1 MRQNLG
7 LGLSW
12 CEGKCLLFSASGYFL
27 GLRETRL
34 SGDLSSKWPLAP
46 SGSIW
51 LLGWP
56 RRIVPT
62 YRSVTSDCWDPA
74 TSEVTLMS
82 GGGLGLFISPS
93 LWPASGPPYASP
105 CRPQPWYV
113 GPPHSVVLN
122 PVDTAWRS
130 FWGVTQ
136 AGSPAPLT
144 PAFWLVLY
152 GASSQ
157 QAGGRGA
164 AGGSRAERLLR
175 VAV

>member
-62 YRSVTSDCWDPA
+62 YFFFPIPMA
-74 TSEVTLMS
+74 
-82 GGGLGLFISPS
+82 FIHVFPSP
-93 LWPASGPPYASP
+93 LWPRFLPTNVASQTSVSP
-105 CRPQPWYV
+105 
-113 GPPHSVVLN
+113 
-122 PVDTAWRS
+122 
-130 FWGVTQ
+130 
-136 AGSPAPLT
+136 
-144 PAFWLVLY
+144 
-152 GASSQ
+152 
-157 QAGGRGA
+157 
-164 AGGSRAERLLR
+164 
-175 VAV
+175 